1 MKINFL
7 KFIKANLFV
16 IFLLFLSFK
25 AYSKNCYLEPE
36 NCTEN
41 EITEVYESM
50 DQFMYFSQPEFTESI
65 YNISNPLE
73 ITYDLPSNFQLKK
86 KMIFPM
92 NPVNDINL
100 WLENNINFDD
110 TGDKCQAGY
119 SRTSYGCGSVKVN
132 DKFEVENNIKVN
144 TKSKNDFIELKY
156 FLNPN
161 EFVWN
166 WSTITCLFE
175 AITDEDVE
183 NCYIKSNFK
192 NNTIETRIKKNGMLV
207 NETNNF
213 QNNSLIKLTTPEF
226 NRSSINTV
234 QGNLLYNYKVKE
246 NFNFTFNGQKLSDW
260 VENLDARVIGKI
272 NYKNRNC
279 LLIDLEFNTNKN
291 WPKFDTGTV
300 RTEGFQI
307 IDINTGLMLYS
318 KYNMLMMHPGINISD
333 PPAPVLVL
341 FEQEINF

>member
-1 MKINFL
+1 MTINLL
-7 KFIKANLFV
+7 KFIKANLF
-16 IFLLFLSFK
+16 IFFLLFLSLK

-36 NCTEN
+36 NCTED

-50 DQFMYFSQPEFTESI
+50 DQFMYFSQPEFTDSI
-65 YNISNPLE
+65 YNLINPIE

-86 KMIFPM
+86 KMIFPT

-161 EFVWN
+161 EFIWN
-166 WSTITCLFE
+166 WSTVTCLLE
-175 AITDEDVE
+175 VITDEDVD
-183 NCYIKSNFK
+183 NCYIKSKFE
-192 NNTIETRIKKNGMLV
+192 NNIIETKIKKNGTLISD
-207 NETNNF
+207 TNNF
-213 QNNSLIKLTTPEF
+213 QNNSLIKLSTPEF

-234 QGNLLYNYKVKE
+234 QGNLLYNYKV
-246 NFNFTFNGQKLSDW
+246 
-260 VENLDARVIGKI
+260 
-272 NYKNRNC
+272 
-279 LLIDLEFNTNKN
+279 
-291 WPKFDTGTV
+291 
-300 RTEGFQI
+300 
-307 IDINTGLMLYS
+307 
-318 KYNMLMMHPGINISD
+318 
-333 PPAPVLVL
+333 
-341 FEQEINF
+341 